1 MKKEERNA
9 VLVLVVAFF
18 LGLLCTG
25 GCAAQR
31 NEANRISYQL
41 QTRVPDVWAEKPT
54 QEISIKMDFR
64 R

>member
-25 GCAAQR
+25 CSAQR

-41 QTRVPDVWAEKPT
+41 QTRCPDVWDTAPK
-54 QEISIKMDFR
+54 QEVSIKMEFR

>member
-1 MKKEERNA
+1 MKKQERNA
-9 VLVLVVAFF
+9 VVILVVAFF

-25 GCAAQR
+25 CSAQR

-41 QTRVPDVWAEKPT
+41 QTRCPNIWDETPA

>member
-9 VLVLVVAFF
+9 VLILIVAFF
-18 LGLLCTG
+18 LGLLCT

-54 QEISIKMDFR
+54 QEISIKMDFKR
-64 R
+64 

>member
-1 MKKEERNA
+1 MKKQERNA
-9 VLVLVVAFF
+9 VLILVVAFF

-25 GCAAQR
+25 CSAQR

-41 QTRVPDVWAEKPT
+41 LTRCPDVWDQSPK
-54 QEISIKMDFR
+54 QEVSIKMEFR

>member
-25 GCAAQR
+25 CSAQR
-31 NEANRISYQL
+31 NEAKRISYQL
-41 QTRVPDVWAEKPT
+41 QTRCPNIWDETPS

>member
-1 MKKEERNA
+1 MKERNA
-9 VLVLVVAFF
+9 ILILVAAFL
-18 LGLLCTG
+18 LGLLFTG

-31 NEANRISYQL
+31 NEANRTNYQL
-41 QTRVPDVWAEKPT
+41 QTRCPNIWDQTPS

>member
-25 GCAAQR
+25 CSAQR

-41 QTRVPDVWAEKPT
+41 QSRCPNIWDETPS
-54 QEISIKMDFR
+54 QEISFKMDFR

>member
-1 MKKEERNA
+1 
-9 VLVLVVAFF
+9 LVVAFF

-25 GCAAQR
+25 CSAQR

-41 QTRVPDVWAEKPT
+41 QTRCPNIWDETPS

>member
-9 VLVLVVAFF
+9 VLVLIVAFF

-25 GCAAQR
+25 CSAQR

-41 QTRVPDVWAEKPT
+41 QTRCPNIWDETPS

>member
-25 GCAAQR
+25 CSAQR

-41 QTRVPDVWAEKPT
+41 QTRVPDVWSENPT
-54 QEISIKMDFR
+54 QEISIKMDFKR
-64 R
+64 

>member
-25 GCAAQR
+25 CSAQR

-41 QTRVPDVWAEKPT
+41 QTRCPDVWDQSPK
-54 QEISIKMDFR
+54 QEVSIKMEFR

>member
-1 MKKEERNA
+1 
-9 VLVLVVAFF
+9 VAFF

-41 QTRVPDVWAEKPT
+41 QTRCPNIWDETPS